1 MALLTQIIPEQGFEK
16 VRDTIGAVLTTELA
30 NQKVLVPSLPV
41 PIVYVGRSAPFQ
53 QDETLMINV
62 LLDSSNYGSMN
73 ETDVMGNTSYN
84 IDIFATGKQTTTE
97 TGGYE
102 SSKIRD
108 KFLGMCRVILQST
121 IYKTL
126 GLPLGLIG
134 GTYCENFEIFDS
146 PNANDSAFTSMARLN
161 FSVRILENQE
171 VWQGITVANSFTSV
185 KLGLTE
191 KGYQY
196 KLTT

>member
-1 MALLTQIIPEQGFEK
+1 MALLTQIIAEQGFEK
-16 VRDTIGAVLTTELA
+16 VRDVIGAVLTTELL
-30 NQKVLVPSLPV
+30 NQKTLQGFTED
-41 PIVYVGRSAPFQ
+41 INVYVGRSAPFQ

-73 ETDVMGNTSYN
+73 ETDVMGLTNFN

-108 KFLGMCRVILQST
+108 KFLGMCRSILQST
-121 IYKTL
+121 IYRTL
-126 GLPLGLIG
+126 GLPPGLIG
-134 GTYCENFEIFDS
+134 GTYCENFEVFDS

-171 VWQGITVANSFTSV
+171 LWQGVTVADSFTSV
-185 KLGLTE
+185 KLDLTE

-196 KLTT
+196 NLTT